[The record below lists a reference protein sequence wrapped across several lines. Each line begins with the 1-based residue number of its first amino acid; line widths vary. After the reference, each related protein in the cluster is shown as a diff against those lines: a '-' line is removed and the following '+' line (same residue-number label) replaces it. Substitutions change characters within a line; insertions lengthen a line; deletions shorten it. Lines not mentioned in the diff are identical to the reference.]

1 MQLTLEKLTKFYR
14 DADRS
19 LTVLD
24 NVSYTFPASGT
35 VAIVGRSGIGKS
47 TLLHIV
53 AGLELPS
60 SGRVT
65 FGSTVVSDLSSEER
79 AAFRASHVG
88 FIFQFHHLLPEFSAV
103 ENVAMPLIIAGLA
116 EKLARHEASVLLER
130 MGLSHR
136 GDHLPSQLSGG
147 EQQRVAIARALISKP
162 RIVLA
167 DEPTGN
173 LDVETAASVQQLL
186 LEMNRELQST
196 MIIVTHNDELA
207 NSMDVVLEMMPGGA
221 LVLRSGPRAGGMVSE
236 RRGEDRTGAVHEG

>member
-1 MQLTLEKLTKFYR
+1 MQLTLEKLSKFYR

-24 NVSYTFPASGT
+24 NVSHSFPVSGT

-47 TLLHIV
+47 TLLHIL

-60 SGRVT
+60 SGKVS
-65 FGSTVVSDLSSEER
+65 FGTTVISDLSSEER
-79 AAFRASHVG
+79 ATFRALNVG

-103 ENVAMPLIIAGLA
+103 ENVAMPLIIVGIS
-116 EKLARHEASVLLER
+116 ENVARHEAEMLLER

-136 GDHLPSQLSGG
+136 MNHLPSQLSGG

-162 RIVLA
+162 KIVLA

-173 LDVETAASVQQLL
+173 LDVESAARVQQLL
-186 LEMNRELQST
+186 LEMNQELKST
-196 MIIVTHNDELA
+196 LIVVTHNYELA
-207 NSMDVVLEMMPGGA
+207 RSMDSVLEMLPGGA
-221 LVLRSGPRAGGMVSE
+221 LVSRSSVSE
-236 RRGEDRTGAVHEG
+236 SNATSSNAEVAHDR